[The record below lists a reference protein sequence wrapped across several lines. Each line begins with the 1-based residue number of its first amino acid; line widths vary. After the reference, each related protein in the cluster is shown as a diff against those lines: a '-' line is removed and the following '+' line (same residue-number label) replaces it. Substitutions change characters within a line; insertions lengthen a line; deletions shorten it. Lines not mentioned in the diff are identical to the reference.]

1 MNSSFSHKKSPKI
14 FRNLRLINS
23 DKKVVFCKKCVLSN
37 QRPRTMFNE
46 EGICAP
52 CLYAEFKK
60 TGIDWDKRE
69 KELENLCGKH
79 RSKDGSWDVVVP
91 GSGGKDSAYV
101 SLMLKEKY
109 GMNPL
114 TVTWA
119 SSLYTEIGRKN
130 FDAFIRSG
138 FDNILGTPN
147 GEIHRKLSKITFT
160 EFGDNFLP
168 FAYGQICFPIQ
179 TAVRYKIPLIFF
191 GEDGDVEYGGS
202 FDRFDKPNLDFQYTV
217 KTKFTSLPPEYWK
230 SFGIKNHEL
239 KKYSLPSLKEI
250 KANKI
255 EAHYF
260 SYYNFWDPQ
269 EHYDVS
275 KQKTGFKENPE
286 GRSEGTY
293 TDYASL
299 DDKTDGF
306 HYYMAFIKFGIGR
319 ATADA
324 ANQIRNGTIT
334 RDEGV
339 DLVHQYDDE
348 FPTRYL
354 KEFLEY
360 MEMDMNSLNKTIDKF
375 RRAIIWKKTSGQWK
389 LRQQV
394 TKLK

>member
-1 MNSSFSHKKSPKI
+1 MNSSFSHKKPPKI
-14 FRNLRLINS
+14 FRNLRLINP
-23 DKKVVFCKKCVLSN
+23 DKKVVYCKKCVLSN

-130 FDAFIRSG
+130 FDAFISSG

-168 FAYGQICFPIQ
+168 FAYGQISFPIQ

-202 FDRFDKPNLDFQYTV
+202 FDRFDKPNLDFQYTI

-230 SFGIKNHEL
+230 SFGIKNYDL
-239 KKYSLPSLKEI
+239 KK
-250 KANKI
+250 
-255 EAHYF
+255 
-260 SYYNFWDPQ
+260 
-269 EHYDVS
+269 
-275 KQKTGFKENPE
+275 
-286 GRSEGTY
+286 
-293 TDYASL
+293 
-299 DDKTDGF
+299 
-306 HYYMAFIKFGIGR
+306 
-319 ATADA
+319 
-324 ANQIRNGTIT
+324 
-334 RDEGV
+334 
-339 DLVHQYDDE
+339 
-348 FPTRYL
+348 
-354 KEFLEY
+354 
-360 MEMDMNSLNKTIDKF
+360 
-375 RRAIIWKKTSGQWK
+375 
-389 LRQQV
+389 
-394 TKLK
+394 

>member
-23 DKKVVFCKKCVLSN
+23 DKKVVYCKKCVLSN

-52 CLYAEFKK
+52 CLYTEFKK

-160 EFGDNFLP
+160 EFRK
-168 FAYGQICFPIQ
+168 C
-179 TAVRYKIPLIFF
+179 
-191 GEDGDVEYGGS
+191 
-202 FDRFDKPNLDFQYTV
+202 
-217 KTKFTSLPPEYWK
+217 
-230 SFGIKNHEL
+230 
-239 KKYSLPSLKEI
+239 
-250 KANKI
+250 
-255 EAHYF
+255 
-260 SYYNFWDPQ
+260 
-269 EHYDVS
+269 
-275 KQKTGFKENPE
+275 
-286 GRSEGTY
+286 
-293 TDYASL
+293 
-299 DDKTDGF
+299 
-306 HYYMAFIKFGIGR
+306 
-319 ATADA
+319 
-324 ANQIRNGTIT
+324 
-334 RDEGV
+334 
-339 DLVHQYDDE
+339 
-348 FPTRYL
+348 
-354 KEFLEY
+354 
-360 MEMDMNSLNKTIDKF
+360 
-375 RRAIIWKKTSGQWK
+375 
-389 LRQQV
+389 
-394 TKLK
+394 